1 MERNRK
7 LPKLRMTRKNVL
19 VFSLGLALCASL
31 GANVYLGR
39 ARKQLHTQMA
49 STRQVRILES
59 WASLICKGVLPSSA
73 CASAPAIL
81 PISVFMP
88 VPVTMAVAVPYV
100 TEHPENTIYLPVEKA
115 NSSAS
120 VRRIISRED
129 ALHLLEELPTM
140 EIIDHRDRR
149 EKQHL
154 MEKAMKCHSCEEWC
168 RVLKTLHSSRA
179 QALAAGRKK
188 STTEEVMWKTAETCL
203 TGEFAFVLGES
214 REEAKERLQEAL
226 LAAYK

>member
-1 MERNRK
+1 MYQLEEYVNYGE
-7 LPKLRMTRKNVL
+7 
-19 VFSLGLALCASL
+19 LGVCQITAVGKMPGLDSP
-31 GANVYLGR
+31 
-39 ARKQLHTQMA
+39 QLYYT
-49 STRQVRILES
+49 IKPL
-59 WASLICKGVLPSSA
+59 
-73 CASAPAIL
+73 
-81 PISVFMP
+81 
-88 VPVTMAVAVPYV
+88 
-100 TEHPENTIYLPVEKA
+100 EHPENTIYLPVEKA

-129 ALHLLEELPTM
+129 ALHLLEELPAM

-179 QALAAGRKK
+179 LALAAGRKK
-188 STTEEVMWKTAETCL
+188 STTEEAMWKTAETCL
-203 TGEFAFVLGES
+203 AGELAFVLGES
-214 REEAKERLQEAL
+214 KEEAKERLQEAL